1 MVAERGDCAGRL
13 GVRFTAAAFGV
24 ALGAGAG
31 VAAAVGT
38 GAGGAEATGTALWH
52 AAMVN
57 ITAKPIAIRICCLI
71 ISYLLLQAE

>member
-31 VAAAVGT
+31 VAAVGP

-57 ITAKPIAIRICCLI
+57 IPAKPIAIRICCLI